1 MLWLK
6 RDLQFKYAFLAV
18 SAVSSDWRLRYDR
31 QQPEPEEHVLDP
43 KGLACSVRNKYM
55 RGCKN
60 PVLDNSEF

>member
-43 KGLACSVRNKYM
+43 KGLACSVRNKYT
-55 RGCKN
+55 RGCKM
-60 PVLDNSEF
+60 S